1 MHDKA
6 GRLIRKTRE
15 ERGLTLKDVTM
26 ATGIDGSL
34 LSRWE
39 RGEVTKIRVD
49 LLLPLVRFLKMDL
62 TTVATLLEQDSAA
75 QEAMSGAGA
84 DAGPAGGRSEVSDE
98 VAVEGA
104 SLTEDRRRK
113 RTRRGSTR
121 RPES

>member
-49 LLLPLVRFLKMDL
+49 LLLPVARYLKLNL
-62 TTVATLLEQDSAA
+62 TTVASLLEEDNEA
-75 QEAMSGAGA
+75 QEAMNGAASESESELASSEASDTAVDA
-84 DAGPAGGRSEVSDE
+84 DALRKA
-98 VAVEGA
+98 
-104 SLTEDRRRK
+104 DRQQNGTP
-113 RTRRGSTR
+113 RTPKR
-121 RPES
+121 RPAS